1 MFFLTSVPNVW
12 PRSRAEIVWCNLG
25 SSNWFCV
32 WRRVNGAYRC
42 DCLFFVSLWVF
53 VCCLC
58 GIPCV
63 WKVICFDNIF
73 VVLMRGEVDFVC
85 SLCGALCSLLSVWFE
100 YFVVCVVRVFWSFV
114 FL

>member
-1 MFFLTSVPNVW
+1 M
-12 PRSRAEIVWCNLG
+12 
-25 SSNWFCV
+25 
-32 WRRVNGAYRC
+32 
-42 DCLFFVSLWVF
+42 
-53 VCCLC
+53 
-58 GIPCV
+58 

>member
-1 MFFLTSVPNVW
+1 VGVCLLPLWNS
-12 PRSRAEIVWCNLG
+12 L
-25 SSNWFCV
+25 CV
-32 WRRVNGAYRC
+32 EG
-42 DCLFFVSLWVF
+42 
-53 VCCLC
+53 
-58 GIPCV
+58 
-63 WKVICFDNIF
+63 ICFDNIF